1 MFSNCFQTVRPQTVI
16 EPVTKARATWEDA
29 VYPRPVS
36 RWISQVPREYELVAP
51 RDLGCWGGHM
61 QMFAQYACKGA
72 RGLTAHEL
80 AHESQGAQ

>member
-16 EPVTKARATWEDA
+16 ELVTKTRATWEDA
-29 VYPRPVS
+29 VYPRSVS
-36 RWISQVPREYELVAP
+36 RWIRQVPREYELVAP
-51 RDLGCWGGHM
+51 RSWMLGGHM

-80 AHESQGAQ
+80 AHESRGGQ